1 MILDKISH
9 FDTKFYID
17 IKYKR
22 SFDAILTM
30 TILVKLVSRTVK
42 SDDDVYE
49 QPLIIQET
57 NHLLLMR
64 SYSLLTLLLVI
75 SPHAGE
81 TRTSFIGAQFE
92 VFSDL
97 VESLMFDVIKQSQ
110 AGGQGREEVQQ
121 SDKVADTQVAR
132 HVGDV

>member
-49 QPLIIQET
+49 QPLIQET

-64 SYSLLTLLLVI
+64 SYSLLTLLVI

>member
-1 MILDKISH
+1 M
-9 FDTKFYID
+9 
-17 IKYKR
+17 
-22 SFDAILTM
+22 LTL

-49 QPLIIQET
+49 QPLIQET

-64 SYSLLTLLLVI
+64 SYSLLTLLVI